1 MRNRARLKRIFQM
14 HRSYALWRDIFV
26 LLKFTRVLM
35 QSNVLHKIRF
45 FNGTL
50 NLENPLAL
58 KAFISNGIV
67 LVLISFLLNT
77 IYFKSYIWM
86 KNTWSWST
94 ISPRVHRASKIDLT
108 GPQGDYG
115 QGGRYSILPTNL
127 RLWRVKL
134 KTAHFK
140 LNMYSFTRTHFNH
153 NRFSKA
159 SFLWV

>member
-1 MRNRARLKRIFQM
+1 
-14 HRSYALWRDIFV
+14 
-26 LLKFTRVLM
+26 M

-86 KNTWSWST
+86 KNT
-94 ISPRVHRASKIDLT
+94 
-108 GPQGDYG
+108 
-115 QGGRYSILPTNL
+115 
-127 RLWRVKL
+127 
-134 KTAHFK
+134 
-140 LNMYSFTRTHFNH
+140 
-153 NRFSKA
+153 
-159 SFLWV
+159 